1 MAAQEVDLVSIVV
14 NCKLESAGRDAFLAP
29 RPTVG
34 DGGKLGIR
42 EHAYYGAPPLP
53 HFQMLY
59 FVDVH
64 SEP

>member
-1 MAAQEVDLVSIVV
+1 MSAKQVDFVRIIV
-14 NCKLESAGRDAFLAP
+14 NCKLESPSRDALLAP

-64 SEP
+64 SEL